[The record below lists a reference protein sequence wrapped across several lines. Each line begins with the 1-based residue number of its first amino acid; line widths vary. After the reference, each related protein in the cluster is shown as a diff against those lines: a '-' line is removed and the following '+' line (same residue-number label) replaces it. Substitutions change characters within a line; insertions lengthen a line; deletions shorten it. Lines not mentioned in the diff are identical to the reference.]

1 MLEIA
6 TERLVLQPLE
16 IEGKVRTAKGVEE
29 MNAALASVI
38 AGMWVGVE
46 CGTLR
51 AEFQLQP
58 LASDISTYALPQIL
72 SQDLAGKSTS
82 WLRHQGMPPG
92 IEITRSSGTGAE
104 LDHTPWSMSSRRPAH
119 PALHHGDG

>member
-38 AGMWVGVE
+38 AGMWLGVE

-51 AEFQLQP
+51 AEF
-58 LASDISTYALPQIL
+58 
-72 SQDLAGKSTS
+72 
-82 WLRHQGMPPG
+82 
-92 IEITRSSGTGAE
+92 
-104 LDHTPWSMSSRRPAH
+104 
-119 PALHHGDG
+119 